1 MIGLLLFALA
11 GCAGGLKQALPGVM
25 AQTAPPTI
33 DQSRVGPEQG
43 ASVVAGTTRYEVKNA
58 APVVVATGAVMP
70 QQPVTMVVE
79 DAGIKPAAA
88 VLTLPPSR
96 IQSGAAPPAKAPAK
110 VAAAPSPVIEARS
123 KTDAPLSAARALEPP
138 LDVASLKAR
147 LRDTSAIGVFTKLAL
162 KNQVDDLLTKFRA
175 HHRSGQKASVAS
187 LRQLY
192 DMLVLKVLALVQD
205 TDPSLA
211 RTILASREAIWGILA
226 DPEKFD
232 SVT

>member
-11 GCAGGLKQALPGVM
+11 GCAGESKQALPSVM

-33 DQSRVGPEQG
+33 EQSRVGPEQG
-43 ASVVAGTTRYEVKNA
+43 ASVVAETTRYEVKNA
-58 APVVVATGAVMP
+58 SPVAVATAPVMP
-70 QQPVTMVVE
+70 QQPVTTVVE

-88 VLTLPPSR
+88 VLTVPPSR
-96 IQSGAAPPAKAPAK
+96 MQSGAAPPAKAPAK
-110 VAAAPSPVIEARS
+110 LAAAPSPVIEARS
-123 KTDAPLSAARALEPP
+123 KTDAPPSARALEPP

-175 HHRSGQKASVAS
+175 HHQSGQKAGVAS
-187 LRQLY
+187 LRQPY
-192 DMLVLKVLALVQD
+192 DMLVFKVLALVQD

-226 DPEKFD
+226 DPEKFN